1 MSQEFRYP
9 GRSDMYLEYWGLKEK
24 PFENTPD
31 PRFLYYS
38 REHRE
43 AMLTLQYAVV
53 ENKGAAMLT
62 GDYGCGKTLL
72 VRALIEGLDPERFEV
87 GLVVNPPSG
96 EELLEEVLYQLGFEG
111 RPSSRMEVMRN
122 MEELLYRNLQDDKI
136 TTVFIDEAQLI
147 TDEMTFEDIRL
158 LLNYQLNDRFLLTVV
173 LVGQPELRPM
183 VQRIPQLE
191 QRIGLRSHL
200 GPLGPED
207 TKGLIL
213 HRLAV
218 AGCDR
223 EIFSEEAIALIHQH
237 TGGIPRK
244 IVNICDF
251 ALLMGFIRKVE
262 QVGADLIEELIE
274 REK

>member
-1 MSQEFRYP
+1 V
-9 GRSDMYLEYWGLKEK
+9 YLEYWGLKEK

-43 AMLTLQYAVV
+43 AMLTLRYAVV

-72 VRALIEGLDPERFEV
+72 LRALIEELDPEKFEV
-87 GLVVNPPSG
+87 GLVVNPPPSG
-96 EELLEEVLYQLGFEG
+96 EELLEEILYQLGFEERPDG
-111 RPSSRMEVMRN
+111 RMDIMRS
-122 MEELLYRNLQDDKI
+122 MEELLYRNFREDKI
-136 TTVFIDEAQLI
+136 TTVVIDEAQLI
-147 TDEMTFEDIRL
+147 TDERTFEDIRL
-158 LLNYQLNDRFLLTVV
+158 LLNYQLDDRFLLTIV
-173 LVGQPELRPM
+173 LVGQPELRLM
-183 VQRIPQLE
+183 IRRMPQFE

-213 HRLAV
+213 HRLTV

-223 EIFSEEAIALIHQH
+223 EIFSEEAISLIYQN

-251 ALLMGFIRKVE
+251 ALLIGFIRKVE
-262 QVGADLIEELIE
+262 QIGADLIEELIDKE
-274 REK
+274 R

>member
-1 MSQEFRYP
+1 
-9 GRSDMYLEYWGLKEK
+9 MYLEYWGLKEK

-43 AMLTLQYAVV
+43 AMLTLQYAVT

-62 GDYGCGKTLL
+62 GDYGCGKTLV
-72 VRALIEGLDPERFEV
+72 VRALIEGLDPQRFEV
-87 GLVVNPPSG
+87 GLVVNPPPSG

-111 RPSSRMEVMRN
+111 RSDGRMEIMRN
-122 MEELLYRNLQDDKI
+122 IEELLYRNFQKDKI

-147 TDEMTFEDIRL
+147 RDELTFEQIRL

-173 LVGQPELRPM
+173 LVGQPELKPM

-191 QRIGLRSHL
+191 QRVGLRSHL

-223 EIFSEEAIALIHQH
+223 EIFSEEAISLIYQH

-244 IVNICDF
+244 IVNICDL
-251 ALLMGFIRKVE
+251 ALLTGFIRKTG